1 MKRLA
6 LILALWALAF
16 PAGALKHY
24 PFVRHE
30 RNVLEK
36 PAGSAPNYD
45 LFLRKLD
52 TLVTTGGA
60 DVRILHVGGS
70 HVQGGN
76 WSDRLRRHF
85 MSLRYGCDGGRGLVF
100 PFSAAGTNTPSG
112 YSSTAVGNWECA
124 SCVRPGEPALGLT
137 GMAIVAQ
144 DTSARAVI
152 DLLPRETHLMQPRY
166 TFRSVDLLGEGTLE
180 PVLLLGPKDT
190 LRGKDGHFEMP
201 YYTDWLHLAFA
212 GKGSYT
218 LRGLYLDRPGRGLTY
233 SEAGVNGAST
243 TSWLRCCL
251 WEKDL
256 RRVRP
261 DLVIFSIGINDIQGA
276 DFDVQR
282 FKEHYRQLIK
292 SVRRVN
298 PRCAI
303 LFTGINDSWYRGRH
317 PNEHT
322 EEAEKAFR
330 ELAREYKG
338 VFWDWFE
345 VMGGKGSMAGWMEAG
360 LAQGDKIHFTAS
372 GYRLLGDL
380 LFEAIYES
388 YREARK

>member
-1 MKRLA
+1 MKRLSF
-6 LILALWALAF
+6 ILLL
-16 PAGALKHY
+16 
-24 PFVRHE
+24 FVPLLVGGTRFHLVRFE

-36 PAGSAPNYD
+36 PAGSAPTYD

-60 DVRILHVGGS
+60 DVSILHVGGS
-70 HVQGGN
+70 HVQGGS

-85 MSLRYGCDGGRGLVF
+85 LSLRYGCDGGRGLVF

-112 YSSTAVGNWECA
+112 YSSSAVGNWEACT
-124 SCVRPGEPALGLT
+124 CVRPGEPALGLT
-137 GMAIVAQ
+137 GMAIVAK
-144 DTSARAVI
+144 DTSARTVI

-190 LRGKDGHFEMP
+190 LRGQKGHFELP
-201 YYTDWLHLAFA
+201 YYTDWLQLAFA

-218 LRGLYLDRPGRGLTY
+218 LRGVYLDRPGHGLTY
-233 SEAGVNGAST
+233 SEAGVNGAAT
-243 TSWLRCCL
+243 TSWLRCNL

-261 DLVIFSIGINDIQGA
+261 DLVIFSVGINDIQGA
-276 DFDVQR
+276 DFDAHR

-317 PNEHT
+317 VNEHT
-322 EEAEKAFR
+322 EAAENAFR
-330 ELAREYKG
+330 ELAKDCKG
-338 VFWDWFE
+338 VFWDWYE
-345 VMGGKGSMAGWMEAG
+345 VMGGYGSMARWQEAG
-360 LAQGDKIHFTAS
+360 LAQGDKVHFTPS
-372 GYRLLGDL
+372 GYRFLGDL
-380 LFEAIYES
+380 LFEAIYQS
-388 YREARK
+388 YQEARK